1 MSSHKFESQH
11 TVILDRQNKKRKREK
26 QVQENSKR
34 TPPEKKKLS
43 FLSCV
48 ESFQNKIDQGPCYI
62 CVVCNQ
68 TFYKKSVTIFK
79 SSENNF
85 GKHLAT
91 NVLSYDNKKYICMTC
106 KKKTQKN
113 KIPCQAV
120 FNKLEIS
127 DVPQELKTLNKL
139 EIALI
144 SQRLLFKKI
153 AIMSKGQMPKIR
165 GAICNIAVD
174 VRDIC
179 NSLPRNSQ
187 S

>member
-62 CVVCNQ
+62 CVVCNR

-91 NVLSYDNKKYICMTC
+91 NVLSYDSKKYICVTC
-106 KKKTQKN
+106 KKKRY
-113 KIPCQAV
+113 
-120 FNKLEIS
+120 L
-127 DVPQELKTLNKL
+127 LK
-139 EIALI
+139 
-144 SQRLLFKKI
+144 
-153 AIMSKGQMPKIR
+153 R
-165 GAICNIAVD
+165 GTT
-174 VRDIC
+174 
-179 NSLPRNSQ
+179 
-187 S
+187 